1 MTEQLAAARDL
12 LRRVPLVD
20 GHNDLPWAIRAGF
33 GSDPVLAAL
42 TRPVRETQTDLPRLS
57 EGGVAAQFWSVY
69 VPGTLTGDAAVTAVL
84 EQIDIVHRMIQA
96 YPEHLELALTAA
108 DVQRAF
114 AAGKIASLL
123 GAEGGHSIASS
134 LGVLRALYG
143 LGVRYMTLTHNSN
156 VGWADSAT
164 DTPDAG
170 GLTDFGRAVVREMQ
184 RIGMLVDLS
193 HVAPS
198 TMRDALDVAGAPVIF
213 SHSSARALCDH
224 PRNVPDEVLARLAV
238 NGGVCMVTFVPAFVS
253 PECGAWQAGLLAELD
268 RRGLDRRDMSAWD
281 AVAPEWEAVH
291 PVPEATLT
299 QVADHID
306 HVRAVAGID
315 HIGIGGDYD
324 GSAAMPTGLSDVSGY
339 PALFA
344 ELLTRGWTEPDCAA
358 LAGGNLLRV
367 LRDAENA
374 ATSVSGW
381 H

>member
-134 LGVLRALYG
+134 LGVLRALYR

-198 TMRDALDVAGAPVIF
+198 TMRDALDVAGAPLIF

-253 PECGAWQAGLLAELD
+253 PECAAWQAGLLAELD

-281 AVAPEWEAVH
+281 AVAPEWEAAH

-374 ATSVSGW
+374 ATSVSL
-381 H
+381 

>member
-33 GSDPVLAAL
+33 GSDPVMAAL

-198 TMRDALDVAGAPVIF
+198 TMRDALDVAGAPLIF

-253 PECGAWQAGLLAELD
+253 PECAAWQAGLLAELD

-281 AVAPEWEAVH
+281 AVAPEWEAAH

>member
-1 MTEQLAAARDL
+1 MRDQLAAARDL

-20 GHNDLPWAIRAGF
+20 GHNDLPWAIRAEF

-42 TRPVRETQTDLPRLS
+42 TRPVRQTQTDLPRLS
-57 EGGVAAQFWSVY
+57 AGGVGAQIWSVY

-84 EQIDIVHRMIQA
+84 EQIDVVHRMIQA
-96 YPEHLELALTAA
+96 YPEHLELAITAA

-134 LGVLRALYG
+134 LGVLRALYL
-143 LGVRYMTLTHNSN
+143 LGVRYLTLTHNSN

-164 DTPDAG
+164 DTRDAG

-224 PRNVPDEVLARLAV
+224 PRNVPDDVLARLAV

-253 PECGAWQAGLLAELD
+253 PECAAWQAGLLAELD

-281 AVAPEWEAVH
+281 AVTPEWEAAH

-306 HVRAVAGID
+306 HVRAVAGVD
-315 HIGIGGDYD
+315 HVGIGGDYD
-324 GSAAMPTGLSDVSGY
+324 GSAAMPAGLSDVSRY

-344 ELLTRGWTEPDCAA
+344 ELLARGWTEPDRAA

-374 ATSVSGW
+374 ATSLPG
-381 H
+381 